1 MARVSDEELHQLARE
16 LGGALQARNWMVAT
30 AESCTG
36 GWVGQLLTA
45 IPGSSAWYE
54 RGFITYANAAK
65 QEMLGV
71 PADLLETCGA
81 VSEETA
87 GAMAAGAL
95 AHSHAQASLAIS
107 GIAGPGG
114 GTPQKPV
121 GLVCYGWALA
131 DGTLMSSTCRLD
143 GDREEIRSRAAAA
156 AMRGLIEMIIGSKP

>member
-1 MARVSDEELHQLARE
+1 MARVSDTELDELAAE
-16 LGGALQARNWMVAT
+16 LGEKLRARGWMLAT

-36 GWVGQLLTA
+36 GWVGQVITA
-45 IPGSSAWYE
+45 QPGSSHWYE
-54 RGFITYANAAK
+54 RGFITYANIAK

-71 PADLLETCGA
+71 PADILETYGA

-87 GAMAAGAL
+87 SAMAAGAL
-95 AHSHAQASLAIS
+95 EHSHAQATLAIS

-131 DGTLMSSTCRLD
+131 DGTRLSSTCRLD
-143 GDREEIRSRAAAA
+143 GDREEIRSRAVAAA
-156 AMRGLIEMIIGSKP
+156 LRGLIDLL

>member
-1 MARVSDEELHQLARE
+1 MARVSDAELHQLASE
-16 LGGALQARNWMVAT
+16 LGETLSARGWMLAT

-36 GWVGQLLTA
+36 GWVGQLLTSL
-45 IPGSSAWYE
+45 PGSSHWYE

-65 QEMLGV
+65 IEMLGV
-71 PADLLETCGA
+71 PPAVLDSHGA

-87 GAMAAGAL
+87 SAMAAGAL
-95 AHSHAQASLAIS
+95 AHSHAQATLAIS

-143 GDREEIRSRAAAA
+143 GDREEIRSRAVAGAL
-156 AMRGLIEMIIGSKP
+156 RGLIELIG

>member
-1 MARVSDEELHQLARE
+1 MARVSDEELQQLARE
-16 LGGALQARNWMVAT
+16 LGDQLLARGWMLAT

-36 GWVGQLLTA
+36 GWVGQVLTSL
-45 IPGSSAWYE
+45 PGSSAWYE

-71 PADLLETCGA
+71 PAATLESFGA

-87 GAMAAGAL
+87 QAMAVGAL
-95 AHSHAQASLAIS
+95 AHSHAQAALAIS
-107 GIAGPGG
+107 GIAGPDG

-131 DGTLMSSTCRLD
+131 DGTHMSSTCRLD
-143 GDREEIRSRAAAA
+143 GDREEIRSRAVAAA
-156 AMRGLIEMIIGSKP
+156 LRGLADLIAA

>member
-16 LGGALQARNWMVAT
+16 LADKLLARGWMLAS

-36 GWVGQLLTA
+36 GWVGQLLTSL
-45 IPGSSAWYE
+45 PGSSQWYE

-65 QEMLGV
+65 IEMLGV
-71 PADLLETCGA
+71 PEATLATHGA

-87 GAMAAGAL
+87 RTMATGAL
-95 AHSHAQASLAIS
+95 ARSHAHAALAIS
-107 GIAGPGG
+107 GIAGPDG

-131 DGTLMSSTCRLD
+131 DGTAMSSTCRLS
-143 GDREEIRSRAAAA
+143 GDREEIRSRAVAAA
-156 AMRGLIEMIIGSKP
+156 LRGLIDLLE

>member
-1 MARVSDEELHQLARE
+1 MARVSDEELHQLATE
-16 LGGALQARNWMVAT
+16 LGDKLLARGWMLAT

-45 IPGSSAWYE
+45 LPGCSQWYE

-65 QEMLGV
+65 IEMLDV
-71 PADLLETCGA
+71 PQATLETHGA

-87 GAMAAGAL
+87 IAMARGAL
-95 AHSHAQASLAIS
+95 KHSHAQAALAIS

-131 DGTLMSSTCRLD
+131 DGTIMSSICRLD
-143 GDREEIRSRAAAA
+143 GDREEIRSRAVAAA
-156 AMRGLIEMIIGSKP
+156 LRGLIELVA

>member
-1 MARVSDEELHQLARE
+1 MARVSDEELQQLASE
-16 LGGALQARNWMVAT
+16 LGDKLRTRGWMLTT

-36 GWVGQLLTA
+36 GWVGQLVTA
-45 IPGSSAWYE
+45 IPGSSQWYE

-65 QEMLGV
+65 MEMLGV
-71 PADLLETCGA
+71 PEATLAAHGA

-87 GAMAAGAL
+87 SAMAAGAL
-95 AHSHAQASLAIS
+95 ANSHAQAALAIS

-131 DGTLMSSTCRLD
+131 DGTVLSSTCRLD
-143 GDREEIRSRAAAA
+143 GNREEIRSRAVAAA
-156 AMRGLIEMIIGSKP
+156 LRGLIDLIG

>member
-1 MARVSDEELHQLARE
+1 MARVSDEELHQLACE
-16 LGGALQARNWMVAT
+16 LSEKLRARSWMLAT

-36 GWVGQLLTA
+36 GWVGQLLTSL
-45 IPGSSAWYE
+45 PGSSHWYE

-65 QEMLGV
+65 IEMLGV
-71 PADLLETCGA
+71 PAETLATHGA

-87 GAMAAGAL
+87 SAMAAGAL
-95 AHSHAQASLAIS
+95 AHSHAQATLAIS

-114 GTPQKPV
+114 GTPKKPV

-143 GDREEIRSRAAAA
+143 GDREEIRSRAVAAA
-156 AMRGLIEMIIGSKP
+156 LRGLIELIG

>member
-1 MARVSDEELHQLARE
+1 MARVSDEELQQLAHE
-16 LGGALQARNWMVAT
+16 LGAALHARGWMVAT

-45 IPGSSAWYE
+45 IPGSSAWFE

-71 PADLLETCGA
+71 PAATLETCGA

-87 GAMAAGAL
+87 SAMAAGAL

-131 DGTLMSSTCRLD
+131 DGTVMSSTCRLD

-156 AMRGLIEMIIGSKP
+156 ALRGLIELIGSQA

>member
-1 MARVSDEELHQLARE
+1 MARVSDAELQQLARE
-16 LGGALQARNWMVAT
+16 VGDKLCARGWKLAT

-36 GWVGQLLTA
+36 GWVGQLVTA
-45 IPGSSAWYE
+45 LPGSSHWYE

-65 QEMLGV
+65 IEMLGV
-71 PADLLETCGA
+71 PEATLAAHGA

-87 GAMAAGAL
+87 SAMAAGAL
-95 AHSHAQASLAIS
+95 KHSHAHAALAIT

-131 DGTLMSSTCRLD
+131 DGTLITSTCRLD

-156 AMRGLIEMIIGSKP
+156 ALRGMIELIG

>member
-1 MARVSDEELHQLARE
+1 MARVSNEELQQLAAE
-16 LGGALQARNWMVAT
+16 LGDRLRARGWMLAT

-45 IPGSSAWYE
+45 LPGSSQWYE

-65 QEMLGV
+65 IEMLGV
-71 PADLLETCGA
+71 PTETLDQYGA

-87 GAMAAGAL
+87 SAMAAGAL
-95 AHSHAQASLAIS
+95 AHSHAQATLAIS

-121 GLVCYGWALA
+121 GLVCYGWALE

-143 GDREEIRSRAAAA
+143 GEAAL
-156 AMRGLIEMIIGSKP
+156 RGLIDLLE

>member
-1 MARVSDEELHQLARE
+1 MARVSDEELHQLAHE
-16 LGGALQARNWMVAT
+16 LGGMLLARGWMVAT

-71 PADLLETCGA
+71 SAEILETHGA

-87 GAMAAGAL
+87 SAMAAGAL
-95 AHSHAQASLAIS
+95 AHSHAQATLAIS

-131 DGTLMSSTCRLD
+131 DGTRMSSTCRLD
-143 GDREEIRSRAAAA
+143 GNREEIRSRAVAA
-156 AMRGLIEMIIGSKP
+156 AMRGLIELMGGKP

>member
-1 MARVSDEELHQLARE
+1 MARVSDTELNQLAVE
-16 LGGALQARNWMVAT
+16 LGEKLRARGWMLAT

-36 GWVGQLLTA
+36 GWIGQLITA
-45 IPGSSAWYE
+45 QPGSSHWYE
-54 RGFITYANAAK
+54 RGFITYANIAK

-71 PADLLETCGA
+71 PAATLEAYGA

-87 GAMAAGAL
+87 SAMAAGAL
-95 AHSHAQASLAIS
+95 KHSHAQATLAIS

-131 DGTLMSSTCRLD
+131 DGTLLSSTCRLD
-143 GDREEIRSRAAAA
+143 GDREEIRSRAVAAA
-156 AMRGLIEMIIGSKP
+156 LRGLIELL

>member
-1 MARVSDEELHQLARE
+1 MARVSDEELHQLAVE
-16 LGGALQARNWMVAT
+16 LGDKLRARDWMVAT

-36 GWVGQLLTA
+36 GWVGQLLTSL
-45 IPGSSAWYE
+45 PGSSAWFE
-54 RGFITYANAAK
+54 RGFITYANTAK

-71 PADLLETCGA
+71 PAATLEAFGA

-87 GAMAAGAL
+87 QAMASGAL
-95 AHSHAQASLAIS
+95 AHSHAHAALAIS

-131 DGTLMSSTCRLD
+131 DGTRMSSTCRLD
-143 GDREEIRSRAAAA
+143 GDREEIRSRAVAAA
-156 AMRGLIEMIIGSKP
+156 LRGLIELL

>member
-1 MARVSDEELHQLARE
+1 MARVSDTELNQLAAE
-16 LGGALQARNWMVAT
+16 LGGKLRARGWMLAT

-36 GWVGQLLTA
+36 GWVGQVITA
-45 IPGSSAWYE
+45 QPGSSHWYE
-54 RGFITYANAAK
+54 RGFITYANIAK

-71 PADLLETCGA
+71 SAETLETYGA

-87 GAMAAGAL
+87 SAMAAGAL
-95 AHSHAQASLAIS
+95 KHSHAQATLAIS

-131 DGTLMSSTCRLD
+131 DGTRLSSTCRLD
-143 GDREEIRSRAAAA
+143 GDREEIRSRAVAAA
-156 AMRGLIEMIIGSKP
+156 LRGLIDLL

>member
-1 MARVSDEELHQLARE
+1 MARVSDTELNQLAAE
-16 LGGALQARNWMVAT
+16 LGEKLRARGWMLAT

-36 GWVGQLLTA
+36 GWVGQLITA
-45 IPGSSAWYE
+45 LPGSSHWYE
-54 RGFITYANAAK
+54 RGFITYANIAK

-71 PADLLETCGA
+71 PAETLETHGA

-87 GAMAAGAL
+87 SAMAAGAL
-95 AHSHAQASLAIS
+95 KHSHAQVTLAIS

-131 DGTLMSSTCRLD
+131 DGTLLSSTCRLD
-143 GDREEIRSRAAAA
+143 GDREEIRSRAVAAA
-156 AMRGLIEMIIGSKP
+156 LRGLIELL

>member
-1 MARVSDEELHQLARE
+1 MARVSDEELQQLARE
-16 LGGALQARNWMVAT
+16 VGDRLCARGWKLAT

-36 GWVGQLLTA
+36 GWVGQLVTA
-45 IPGSSAWYE
+45 LPGSSHWYE

-65 QEMLGV
+65 IEMLGV
-71 PADLLETCGA
+71 LEATLAAHGA

-87 GAMAAGAL
+87 SAMAAGAL
-95 AHSHAQASLAIS
+95 KHSHADAALAIT

-143 GDREEIRSRAAAA
+143 GDREEIRSRAVAAA
-156 AMRGLIEMIIGSKP
+156 LRGLLELLG

>member
-16 LGGALQARNWMVAT
+16 VGDLLRARGWMLAT

-36 GWVGQLLTA
+36 GWAGQVLTA

-65 QEMLGV
+65 VELLGV
-71 PADLLETCGA
+71 PAETLAGFGA

-87 GAMAAGAL
+87 RAMAHGAL
-95 AHSHAQASLAIS
+95 VRCPVHAALAIS

-121 GLVCYGWALA
+121 GMVCYGWALN

-143 GDREEIRSRAAAA
+143 GDREEIRSRAVAAA
-156 AMRGLIEMIIGSKP
+156 LRGLIELIG